1 MPTILYRKVHCSS
14 DSDTIGY
21 LLKLEFY
28 FSVGKF
34 YNGVVFQCIG
44 TFLNAQSVNNAR
56 LVSATEKFSLGLKIF
71 YKSFTKNAHRYL
83 HLHNYFN
90 RITVE
95 CA

>member
-56 LVSATEKFSLGLKIF
+56 LVSATEKFSLGLKVPNLEKYFTNLLPRMHIDIF
-71 YKSFTKNAHRYL
+71 IYTTIS
-83 HLHNYFN
+83 
-90 RITVE
+90 IV
-95 CA
+95 